1 MKYADI
7 IVDISHE
14 NLDRT
19 FQYAIPEE
27 LTESATIGAPVTIP
41 FGNGNRT
48 RKGYIVGLSD
58 KAKIDPERI
67 KDLLSVEEKGLVLES
82 RIIALAERMREMY
95 GGTLND
101 ALRTVS
107 PVKQAVKPV
116 QSRTVNLACTKDY
129 AWGLYSEALKKNNKA
144 KARLLKEL
152 MESENIEYEMLVNK
166 LKIARKTIADYE
178 ALGILKI
185 TSERR
190 YRTPESATKGNYK
203 EISLNEEQ
211 SLAVDTIMTDYAE
224 GKRETYLLHGVTG
237 SGKTE
242 VYMSVIEKLV
252 AEGKQAIMLIPEIS
266 LTYQTVSRFRQRFGD
281 RVSFMHSRLSDG
293 ERYDQYIR
301 ALNGDIDIIIGPRSA
316 LFTPFS
322 NIGLIIID
330 EEHENS
336 YKSDQIPKYHTR
348 EIAIEYA
355 KMLGA
360 AVILG
365 SATPSVES
373 YFRAKEGVFK
383 LLEMKNRAGSA
394 ELPEVHIV
402 DLREELKAHNP
413 SIFSRKLK
421 ELINDRLAKKQQ
433 IMLFINRRG
442 YAGFVSCRA
451 CGEALKCPHCAV
463 SLTAHMNGKQCDSLM
478 CHYCGYEVPMPKTCP
493 KCGSKYIAAF
503 GTGTQKVE
511 QLVQREFPTARVLRM
526 DADTTKDKQGHE
538 RILAAFSNDEADI
551 LVGTQMIVK
560 GHDFARV
567 TLMGILAADLSLS
580 ATDFRASE
588 RTFQLLAQA
597 AGRSGRAGEKGEVVI
612 QTYRPDHYA
621 VTAAAKEDYA
631 DFYENEMLY
640 RGLLGYPPASHLVA
654 VLLSS
659 EDEAEA
665 DAGAEFLHQQICA
678 WFDEND
684 KSEQVTVI
692 GPAKAGLEKLRDRY
706 RRIIYIK
713 HTDYKLLTA
722 CKDSVEEALR
732 SDETMKKCLVQFDF
746 NPMNG
751 Y

>member
-402 DLREELKAHNP
+402 DLREELKQ
-413 SIFSRKLK
+413 
-421 ELINDRLAKKQQ
+421 RL
-433 IMLFINRRG
+433 
-442 YAGFVSCRA
+442 V
-451 CGEALKCPHCAV
+451 H
-463 SLTAHMNGKQCDSLM
+463 
-478 CHYCGYEVPMPKTCP
+478 
-493 KCGSKYIAAF
+493 
-503 GTGTQKVE
+503 
-511 QLVQREFPTARVLRM
+511 
-526 DADTTKDKQGHE
+526 
-538 RILAAFSNDEADI
+538 
-551 LVGTQMIVK
+551 
-560 GHDFARV
+560 
-567 TLMGILAADLSLS
+567 
-580 ATDFRASE
+580 
-588 RTFQLLAQA
+588 
-597 AGRSGRAGEKGEVVI
+597 
-612 QTYRPDHYA
+612 
-621 VTAAAKEDYA
+621 
-631 DFYENEMLY
+631 
-640 RGLLGYPPASHLVA
+640 
-654 VLLSS
+654 
-659 EDEAEA
+659 
-665 DAGAEFLHQQICA
+665 
-678 WFDEND
+678 
-684 KSEQVTVI
+684 
-692 GPAKAGLEKLRDRY
+692 
-706 RRIIYIK
+706 
-713 HTDYKLLTA
+713 
-722 CKDSVEEALR
+722 
-732 SDETMKKCLVQFDF
+732 
-746 NPMNG
+746 
-751 Y
+751 